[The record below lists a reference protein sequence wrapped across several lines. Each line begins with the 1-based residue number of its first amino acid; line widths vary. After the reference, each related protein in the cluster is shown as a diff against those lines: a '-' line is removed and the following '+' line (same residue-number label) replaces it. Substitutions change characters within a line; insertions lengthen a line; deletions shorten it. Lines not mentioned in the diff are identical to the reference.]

1 MPPTGPRRSDASD
14 ASSGPDA
21 ASAPDYGP
29 RARVGIATPQA
40 NPTVE
45 PELRALLP
53 ASVGVYATRLTHPSP
68 RVEERLQHYLLHI
81 HDAVQSFGSMPLA
94 AFGFGCTGSSYLAGQ
109 AREDELAAQAEAR
122 RGIPVITA
130 AQAIRRA
137 LAALDARRI
146 ALVSPYPVALA
157 EAGYRYWQDAGIALA
172 AKLRV
177 DTELRDTHRIYEL
190 TSDDALR
197 ALRELDAGDAQAIVC
212 SGTGMPTVRA
222 LRAFAPQARV
232 PVLSSNLCLAWALGH
247 VVAPELTPEL
257 PAGLL
262 A

>member
-1 MPPTGPRRSDASD
+1 MTPTGSRAPDESA
-14 ASSGPDA
+14 AASGPGTA
-21 ASAPDYGP
+21 TAPDYGP

-45 PELRALLP
+45 PEMRALLP

-81 HDAVQSFGSMPLA
+81 LEAVQTFGSMPLA
-94 AFGFGCTGSSYLAGQ
+94 AFGFGCTGSSYLAGRP
-109 AREDELAAQAEAR
+109 REDELAAAAEQR
-122 RGIPVITA
+122 CGIPVITA

-137 LAALDARRI
+137 LSALGARRI
-146 ALVSPYPVALA
+146 ALVSPYPVGLA
-157 EAGYRYWQDAGIALA
+157 EAGYRYWHDAGISLA
-172 AKLRV
+172 ATLRV

-190 TSDDALR
+190 TSADALQ
-197 ALRELDAGDAQAIVC
+197 ALRELDPGDAEAIVC
-212 SGTGMPTVRA
+212 SGTGMPTIGA
-222 LRAFAPQARV
+222 LRTFAREVPV
-232 PVLSSNLCLAWALGH
+232 PVLSSNLCLAWALGRT
-247 VVAPELTPEL
+247 VAPELMPDL